1 MPIVDVRPF
10 ASLPVS
16 LLLLLLLRAVAA
28 ARGKEQEEKSL
39 DEGAAGAP
47 AEPEKERLTHPQR

>member
-10 ASLPVS
+10 APLR
-16 LLLLLLLRAVAA
+16 LLLAVAA

-47 AEPEKERLTHPQR
+47 VEPEKERLTHPQR